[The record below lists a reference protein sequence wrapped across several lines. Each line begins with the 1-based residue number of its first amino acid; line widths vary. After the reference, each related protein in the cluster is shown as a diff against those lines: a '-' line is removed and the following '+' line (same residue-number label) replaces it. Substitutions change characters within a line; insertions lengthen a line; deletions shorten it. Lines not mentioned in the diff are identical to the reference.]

1 MTENMNVAERRQA
14 ATRISQS
21 AQRGTRIH
29 KPPTKPMR
37 YNPAAVAANQAPWA
51 KPLYLGGAT
60 LET

>member
-14 ATRISQS
+14 ATKISQS

-37 YNPAAVAANQAPWA
+37 YNPAAVAANRAPWPSPYTWA
-51 KPLYLGGAT
+51 GD